1 MALKLFLTGGTG
13 MVGRNVLAHPAATD
27 WDIAA
32 PGSAELDLMDADAVV
47 DFVAG
52 FQPDVIVHA
61 AGKVGG
67 IRANIAA
74 PVEFLDR
81 NTAIG
86 RNVIMAAYTQKVKK
100 LINLGSTCIYPRNGA
115 NPLREEQI
123 LTGELE
129 PTNEG
134 YALAKILA
142 LRLCEY
148 IRREAPEY
156 QYKTIIPCNLYGPF
170 DKFDPQNSHLIPAII
185 HKVHLA
191 MTSGDPEVEI
201 WGNGEARREF
211 MFAPDLAGLI
221 FKAANDIEAMPDLLN
236 AGVGTDH
243 SINEFYQIVAQNVG
257 LEAKFVHDLSKP
269 TGMAQ
274 KLCDTTR
281 QSDWGWQPQTSLSDG
296 IAKTY
301 QYYLENFAS

>member
-13 MVGRNVLAHPAATD
+13 MVGRNLLAHPSAAD

-32 PGSAELDLMDADAVV
+32 PGSAELDLMNADAVV
-47 DFVAG
+47 DFVAD

-74 PVEFLDR
+74 PVEFLDC

-100 LINLGSTCIYPRNGA
+100 LINLGSTCIYPRNA
-115 NPLREEQI
+115 ENPLREEQI

-211 MFAPDLAGLI
+211 MFAADLAGLI

-257 LEAKFVHDLSKP
+257 LDAQFVHDLSKP